1 MKLLIFFTFIFS
13 SVAGAVSINNPDYK
27 EFRLSSEV
35 KLVEISKNLAKLE
48 VIVDEYKGPAKD
60 NLELNFDAILDKTSM
75 LEEEVATSSSLTSS
89 NFYMTAPEIKEDLR
103 EIDLQIKRL
112 INIDPAMY

>member
-1 MKLLIFFTFIFS
+1 MKLLIIVTFIIS
-13 SVAGAVSINNPDYK
+13 SVAAAVNISNPDYK

-35 KLVEISKNLAKLE
+35 KLVEIGKNLAKLE
-48 VIVDEYKGPAKD
+48 VIVNEYQGEAKD

-75 LEEEVATSSSLTSS
+75 LEEEVATSRSLTDS
-89 NFYMTAPEIKEDLR
+89 NFYKIAPEIKEDLR

-112 INIDPAMY
+112 INIDPKMY